1 MRRIPATSGSGA
13 PPDPGAPTRRAEER
27 DSETGDEGTP
37 TAAVRS
43 PSMHE
48 GVEVWCDCCSCEAE
62 PYWLAVAADPGIDPD

>member
-1 MRRIPATSGSGA
+1 MQKIPATSGSGA
-13 PPDPGAPTRRAEER
+13 PPDPGTPTGRAEEC

-37 TAAVRS
+37 TAAARS

-62 PYWLAVAADPGIDPD
+62 PYWLAVAADLGIDPD